1 MWLVGAR
8 HGHAVLVVFQT
19 VRRFILNVGV
29 GVFLLH
35 ADSKTASLHHEAG
48 NHAVKHSA

>member
-1 MWLVGAR
+1 MRLVGAR

-19 VRRFILNVGV
+19 VRRFIFNVGV

-35 ADSKTASLHHEAG
+35 ADSKAAALNHEAG
-48 NHAVKHSA
+48 NHAVKHGA